1 MSPSWKIQ
9 LVEDFEPFRRFVRSE
24 LQQRP
29 EFQIIGEASDGEDA
43 VWKAEK
49 LRPDLILLDISLPR
63 VSGLEAA
70 RRIRKLAPDS
80 KILFLSMESS
90 FSVVQECF
98 RLGGLGY
105 VQKLSAR
112 TDLLPA
118 IDAVLRGIRFVSR
131 GLEFFDGEAE
141 VIPHRHEL
149 LFCSDEAVFLDGLS
163 RFVASA
169 IDATNAVIVLVTK
182 AHRQDL
188 ERLLLQGLDVGTA
201 IQQRTYVPW
210 DVHEALSTFL
220 VDDWPDATRLSRAM
234 GDLFK
239 RVGKGASGEPRRIV
253 ACGEC
258 APILWAQG
266 ELEAAIQLEQLWDGV
281 MRSSGVDTLCVYPVL
296 RRPEN
301 DQAIKSLCGK
311 HTTVNSR

>member
-1 MSPSWKIQ
+1 MPVSFRIL
-9 LVEDFEPFRRFVRSE
+9 LVEDFEPFRRIVRSV

-43 VWKAEK
+43 VWQAEK
-49 LRPDLILLDISLPR
+49 LQPDLILLDIRLPR

-70 RRIRKLAPDS
+70 RRIRKLAPYS

-112 TDLLPA
+112 SDLLPA

-131 GLEFFDGEAE
+131 GLEFFDGEAD
-141 VIPHRHEL
+141 VVPHRHEL
-149 LFCSDEAVFLDGLS
+149 LFCSEDAVFLDGLS

-169 IDATNAVIVLVTK
+169 IGAANAVIVLVTQ
-182 AHRQDL
+182 AHRDGL
-188 ERLLLQGLDVGTA
+188 ERSLMARLDLGTA
-201 IQQRTYVPW
+201 IQQRSYIPW
-210 DVHEALSTFL
+210 DVHEALSTFM
-220 VDDWPDATRLSRAM
+220 VNDWPDALRFSRSVD
-234 GDLFK
+234 DLFK
-239 RVGKGASGEPRRIV
+239 SVANGPRGELRRVV

-258 APILWAQG
+258 APTLWANG
-266 ELEAAIQLEQLWDGV
+266 DLEAAIQLEHLWDV
-281 MRSSGVDTLCVYPVL
+281 AARRNGVDTLCAYPAL
-296 RRPEN
+296 QRPEN
-301 DQAIKSLCGK
+301 DQAFKSLCAE
-311 HTTVNSR
+311 HTTVYSR